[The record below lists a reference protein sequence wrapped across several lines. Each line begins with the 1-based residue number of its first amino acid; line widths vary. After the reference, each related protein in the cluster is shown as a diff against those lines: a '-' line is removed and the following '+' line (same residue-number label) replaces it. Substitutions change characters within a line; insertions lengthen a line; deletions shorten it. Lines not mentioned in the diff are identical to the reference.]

1 MQGLRDHFLMAMP
14 HLEDENFAGSLTYIC
29 DHDDNG
35 TLGLKLNQPM
45 ELTLE
50 ALFEQLEIDATECPS
65 LDTPVLNGGPVHRER
80 GFILHSGSP
89 EHWDS
94 SIRTGENRALTTS
107 MDILHAIAA
116 GRGPEQFLVCLGCV
130 GWEREQLAQEI
141 KDNTWLT
148 VEASDEV
155 LFRTPAPA
163 RLETAAGHLGV
174 NLSLLSREAGHG

>member
-14 HLEDENFAGSLTYIC
+14 HLEDDNFAGSLTYIC

-35 TLGLKLNQPM
+35 TLGLMLNQPM

-50 ALFEQLEIDATECPS
+50 GLFEQLEIDASGCDELSTA
-65 LDTPVLNGGPVHRER
+65 VLSGGPVHRER

-89 EHWDS
+89 EQWDS
-94 SIRTGENRALTTS
+94 SIRTGDNRALTTS

-116 GRGPEQFLVCLGCV
+116 GRGPSSFLVCLGCV
-130 GWEREQLAQEI
+130 GWEPDQLAREM

-155 LFRTPAPA
+155 LFHTPAAA
-163 RLETAAGHLGV
+163 RLDAAAGRLGV
-174 NLSLLSREAGHG
+174 DLRLLSREAGHG